1 MKKKIIPV
9 LILTLILISALVFVA
24 CGPSEPS
31 VPGPGPK
38 PDNNGILNIL
48 PDMVAYGDNSSNYNV
63 PAANYGADK
72 ATQAEKLAEKQTEEI
87 AEKGIDTDG
96 DGTNDVLD
104 NADEDITTFT
114 KIFCASDPE
123 TIIDR
128 MSAAGLAKEMMIEL
142 VGYITRKDSGAMP
155 SDPAQFGYEIGT
167 TSAIRDYEELDK
179 LYELYDEADEE
190 NEDSYYEKLQ
200 LKKRKVIG
208 EVVKIFGDDGAAF
221 ARTATEE
228 LSYAYQVVEEMV
240 EKHNVDNETDY
251 DFNTYFKTVFFD
263 YETLV
268 YFLAFDETV
277 ALNKSTFTAT
287 NRKNITTLYGY
298 YYQYEKADYECMTDA
313 QYKEYLKLSMKDEKT
328 DTEALKYTE
337 YDRTHYAKAYRYSA
351 DCYKKYYTEHFQ
363 FQTRQEKYDKTVYT
377 GGSVINGK
385 EIYANG
391 IGNAISGN
399 SITYSSEMMQGLQV
413 GMAATLKISDVNYEY
428 TGVDANVTRYN
439 KYYNDYQNRSSSVAD
454 KIKIV
459 RYEKEQLSSQYY
471 TITHKSISSADLSNA
486 LKYQIKSYSGDYIRA
501 IQSYKKEDVI
511 LNEELK
517 RLAADGLKA
526 GDAEYDEKL
535 EEIGRNRA
543 MLPNLTANWTAANID
558 SQMTSANSVEWKSES
573 STTGATIE
581 SEMKAALAIDYETYH
596 QKNQGANAV
605 YVDEYFEKNLIKKK
619 WSCGGTDKECK
630 NGNGHLNCSEEYD
643 TSCKISRLLENHVEV
658 FRHAAGQVEISYQ
671 KVDVS
676 SYEIEKAEASGYSH
690 IAGPNGTPGT
700 LSKDAKDR
708 PQENSYIAGQKDT
721 YQSDEYI
728 SLPEW
733 RGGGQGTNGWLTPTQ
748 GESDNPARLPA
759 QPRNT
764 TGVGTSFTMEKE
776 GYTYYFEF
784 VGWYIDTELKY
795 EVRANEDT
803 FGYDIKLYPGYKIN
817 KVRSK

>member
-1 MKKKIIPV
+1 
-9 LILTLILISALVFVA
+9 
-24 CGPSEPS
+24 
-31 VPGPGPK
+31 
-38 PDNNGILNIL
+38 
-48 PDMVAYGDNSSNYNV
+48 MVAYGDNSSNYNV
-63 PAANYGADK
+63 PVANYGADK

-128 MSAAGLAKEMMIEL
+128 MSVAGLAKDMMIEL

-179 LYELYDEADEE
+179 LYELYDDAK
-190 NEDSYYEKLQ
+190 NEDDEDFYYEKLQ

-251 DFNTYFKTVFFD
+251 DFKNYFKTVFFD

-328 DTEALKYTE
+328 DAEALKYTE

-363 FQTRQEKYDKTVYT
+363 FQARQEKYDKTVYT

-471 TITHKSISSADLSNA
+471 TITHETISSADLSNA

-517 RLAADGLKA
+517 RLAADGLQA

-543 MLPNLTANWTAANID
+543 MLPNLTDNWTQAD
-558 SQMTSANSVEWKSES
+558 VESQMTSANSVEWKSEN

-605 YVDEYFEKNLIKKK
+605 HVDEYFEKNLIKKK
-619 WSCGGTDKECK
+619 KNCLLGTPDQCSGGA
-630 NGNGHLNCSEEYD
+630 HVNCTEEYD
-643 TSCKISRLLENHVEV
+643 TSCKISRLLNNHDIV

-671 KVDVS
+671 KVDVGN
-676 SYEIEKAEASGYSH
+676 YDIATVEASGYSH

-700 LSKDAKDR
+700 LSKDAKTR
-708 PQENSYIAGQKDT
+708 PIQTAYTAGQQDT

-759 QPRNT
+759 LPRNT
-764 TGVGTSFTMEKE
+764 TGVGTSFTMVKG